1 MHPDCYSPV
10 SQHPEPPAARP
21 VCEPT
26 GAELRDLFAMAA
38 LYVANVANVGS
49 YPTPDVYADW
59 AYQVA
64 DAMLARRARQ

>member
-10 SQHPEPPAARP
+10 SQYPEPPAARP
-21 VCEPT
+21 VADLT
-26 GAELRDLFAMAA
+26 GAELRDVFAKAA
-38 LYVANVANVGS
+38 MHSCSHLTAPALV
-49 YPTPDVYADW
+49 ADW